1 LLQNIKEGIE
11 GHPAAWYSD
20 VFDLVFANL
29 DKEKANT
36 VWKKQLKKS
45 KKEDSKDEDSDDD

>member
-1 LLQNIKEGIE
+1 MLQNIKEGIE